1 MSFALS
7 VFYLAVAYLG
17 TETVFGP
24 LAEYHLEFLLAI
36 FIFMISVPSMMSSKT
51 IKAPQSLA
59 LMGLALAVPLSVAM
73 TGWVGGAVQA
83 FQEFIPCAFA
93 YFLVCLHCDSKKK
106 LQWLVLILK
115 CVCVFVIINGVI
127 ELRQVADSTPSNRDA
142 DETPYLLAQSN
153 DAGQYFYRLRGQH
166 FMNDPN
172 DFGQFLVCV
181 IPLTFIAWRPKKTPG
196 NFVRVLLPAAV
207 LVYGA
212 FLTHSRGALLALIS
226 LMILAVRRRIG
237 TISSVVLGGGAF
249 LVASVLG
256 FTGGREISADAGSDR
271 TALWSTGLELLKAH
285 PLFGVGFGRM
295 ADTAGLTAH
304 NSIVVCAAELGLT
317 GLYFWSLFVLP
328 SVRDAMSIASP
339 VGVQEGTLVSLQP
352 NPAPALAKRDFDL
365 DRAEVNRIG
374 RLVLLSITGFLIT
387 GWFLSRAYAMTLFL
401 LGGIAE
407 VMFQMALDRG
417 MISPRL
423 PLTKVARYGGVLAIS
438 LILTMYVLLRV
449 MSFMR

>member
-36 FIFMISVPSMMSSKT
+36 FIFMVSVPSIMSCKT
-51 IKAPQSLA
+51 IKAPQSFA
-59 LMGLALAVPLSVAM
+59 LLGLALAVPLSVAM

-106 LQWLVLILK
+106 LQWLILILK
-115 CVCVFVIINGVI
+115 CICIFVIINGMI
-127 ELRQVADSTPSNRDA
+127 ELRHVGNIPVADRDP
-142 DETPYLLAQSN
+142 DQTPYLLAQAN
-153 DAGQYFYRLRGQH
+153 DAGQWFYRLRGQH

-181 IPLTFIAWRPKKTPG
+181 IPLTFIAWRPKRSAY
-196 NFVRVLLPAAV
+196 NFAFVLLPAAF

-237 TISSVVLGGGAF
+237 TIPSVLVGAGAF
-249 LVASVLG
+249 LAASVLG

-295 ADTAGLTAH
+295 ADSAGLTAH
-304 NSIVVCAAELGLT
+304 NSIVVCAAELGIT

-328 SVRDAMSIASP
+328 SVRDTMRLASP
-339 VGVQEGTLVSLQP
+339 VGVQDAKPVSLRSSP
-352 NPAPALAKRDFDL
+352 IPALAKTESDL
-365 DRAEVNRIG
+365 DRAEVIRIG
-374 RLVLLSITGFLIT
+374 RLLLLSITGFLIT

-423 PLTKVARYGGVLAIS
+423 PITKVARYGGVLAVS